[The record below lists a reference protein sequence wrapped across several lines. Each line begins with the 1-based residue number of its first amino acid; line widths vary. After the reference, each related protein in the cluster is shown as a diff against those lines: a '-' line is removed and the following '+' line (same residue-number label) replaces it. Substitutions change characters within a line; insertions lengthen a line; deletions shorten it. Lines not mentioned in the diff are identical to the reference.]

1 MSRSYRSW
9 CQFEARFFV
18 LLEQALQY
26 KCQYPWVQINA
37 SVKIIL
43 ILALSIHSPLTFYSS
58 TKLDYLLHL
67 KAPYFLMTSIRQ
79 CSRNTL
85 SRCASMLLIRHPT
98 ILLDCFVRYPV
109 FESPAPHP
117 NVALWDC
124 DTLIGS
130 LSFLLQLIFMPEV
143 VARWLQH
150 YSHKLR
156 HVVSHITMLGSN
168 LLSFIST
175 KYLNIFTH
183 DWVHKERIHVFP
195 NSTKRCRP
203 D

>member
-1 MSRSYRSW
+1 M
-9 CQFEARFFV
+9 
-18 LLEQALQY
+18 
-26 KCQYPWVQINA
+26 
-37 SVKIIL
+37 KIIL
-43 ILALSIHSPLTFYSS
+43 ILALSIHWLLTFCSS

-67 KAPYFLMTSIRQ
+67 EAPHFFVTSIRQ

-85 SRCASMLLIRHPT
+85 SRRVSMFLIRHLT
-98 ILLDCFVRYPV
+98 ILPGCFVAYPV

-124 DTLIGS
+124 DTLTGS
-130 LSFLLQLIFMPEV
+130 LSFHLQLIFMPEV
-143 VARWLQH
+143 VTRWLQH

-195 NSTKRCRP
+195 KRHLCYNERCRS